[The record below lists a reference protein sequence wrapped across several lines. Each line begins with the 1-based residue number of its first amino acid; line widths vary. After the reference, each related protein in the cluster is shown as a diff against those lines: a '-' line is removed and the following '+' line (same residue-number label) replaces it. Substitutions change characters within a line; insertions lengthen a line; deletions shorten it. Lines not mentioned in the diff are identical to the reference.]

1 MDKDVYKELQEML
14 PDYVFDRLNISD
26 RDYFE
31 KNIINYPDL
40 SEEIAQVKAV
50 FNRFDKMNFDDKI
63 NHRARNLSVKVI
75 EKRDRRKSYKYT
87 GSQFL
92 VRYLVPTAIIV
103 TIGLY
108 YLGSPKIDNSD
119 FTRIID
125 KKVESLADSLQNV
138 DVAEEILNFPQSVQI
153 EEELSDN
160 LENEY
165 NEEISDMLSEVIDLS
180 EINNGYLEA
189 DIYSTEKLLNKVQ
202 DLDENE
208 FQEIYEEIKNVKLND

>member
-14 PDYVFDRLNISD
+14 PDYVFDRLNILD

-31 KNIINYPDL
+31 KNIVNYPDL

-75 EKRDRRKSYKYT
+75 EKREQRKSYKYT
-87 GSQFL
+87 GNQFL

-108 YLGSPKIDNSD
+108 YLGSPKIDEND
-119 FTRIID
+119 FTRVID

-165 NEEISDMLSEVIDLS
+165 NVEISDMLSEAIDLS

-202 DLDENE
+202 NLDENE